1 MGKFSE
7 ISSKRPECT
16 RWALA
21 EDFKKFVLVDDGGAC
36 LAHGEPT
43 GDLPHEFWRCQEG
56 YITAIKQCIPVS
68 GFCDAKSI
76 SKVCIYH
83 HKERVWSLEDLV
95 KIPVKEK
102 QLRACSRWTNLWLA
116 LKTTVRL
123 GARSWR
129 NDDRLFRH
137 MYLHDMSHHDTLSR
151 ICMLKPKVSLS
162 PWSHQA
168 DFASFWILS

>member
-21 EDFKKFVLVDDGGAC
+21 EDFKKFVLVDDEGAY

-56 YITAIKQCIPVS
+56 YVTAIKKCIPVS

-76 SKVCIYH
+76 SKVCIYP
-83 HKERVWSLEDLV
+83 HKERSLEFRRLSQDPCEGKATTSLFV
-95 KIPVKEK
+95 VDESLACTKVGQ
-102 QLRACSRWTNLWLA
+102 QL
-116 LKTTVRL
+116 
-123 GARSWR
+123 
-129 NDDRLFRH
+129 D
-137 MYLHDMSHHDTLSR
+137 
-151 ICMLKPKVSLS
+151 
-162 PWSHQA
+162 
-168 DFASFWILS
+168 

>member
-21 EDFKKFVLVDDGGAC
+21 EDFKKFVLVDDEGAY

-56 YITAIKQCIPVS
+56 YVTAIKKCIPVS

-76 SKVCIYH
+76 SKVCIYP
-83 HKERVWSLEDLV
+83 HKERSLEFRRLSRV

-102 QLRACSRWTNLWLA
+102 QLRACSWWTNLWLA
-116 LKTTVRL
+116 LKWDN
-123 GARSWR
+123 S
-129 NDDRLFRH
+129 
-137 MYLHDMSHHDTLSR
+137 
-151 ICMLKPKVSLS
+151 
-162 PWSHQA
+162 
-168 DFASFWILS
+168 